1 VHSACSR
8 ALRRREVDTEPRH
21 IPGDKPIIHSG
32 ETMSKVQ
39 PTASIEANRQH
50 PLSGITVLDLSHVYN
65 GPYATFLMAMAGANV
80 IKIEPH
86 HGEHLRSRGDMGGAA
101 LPFAMLNSNKKPV
114 TLNLKTEKGRELFR
128 ELVARADILVENFAP
143 GVMDRLG
150 IGPADLHKINPR
162 LIYGSSSGYG
172 KDGPYRDYPAMDLV
186 MQAMSGVINSTGF
199 PDQPPVKSGAA
210 ICDFMAGIHLYA
222 AIVTALY
229 ERERTGKGRVV
240 EVSMQDATYASLASN
255 YGMVHARGAA
265 APERT
270 GNRHGG
276 LGISPYNVYAT
287 NDGYV
292 VLNCPGD
299 HHFRAVLDVIDR
311 PDLKGDPRFLSRSS
325 RVVNFEAVD
334 ELIGSWTKTLTK
346 NEVAAR
352 MLAAKVPCAP
362 VRNLVEVMNDE
373 NMHARGSLQWIDHPE
388 LGRVAL
394 PHSPLVFEGTERRPI
409 EPSLPLGASNDEVFG
424 KWLGHSEEELAAL
437 KSEGVIGRSA
447 EELAVKA
454 EVI

>member
-1 VHSACSR
+1 MSAAPS
-8 ALRRREVDTEPRH
+8 ALSEA
-21 IPGDKPIIHSG
+21 KP
-32 ETMSKVQ
+32 Q
-39 PTASIEANRQH
+39 Q

-65 GPYATFLMAMAGANV
+65 GPYAAFLMALAGATV
-80 IKIEPH
+80 IKIEPL
-86 HGEHLRSRGDMGGAA
+86 HGEHLRSRGDLGGAD
-101 LPFAMLNSNKKPV
+101 LPFAMLNSNKRPV
-114 TLNLKTEKGRELFR
+114 TLNLKNEKGRELFR

-150 IGPADLHKINPR
+150 VGAAELHKINPR

-186 MQAMSGVINSTGF
+186 MQAMSGIINSTGY

-210 ICDFMAGIHLYA
+210 VCDFSAGIHLYG
-222 AIVTALY
+222 AIMTALY

-240 EVSMQDATYASLASN
+240 EVAMQDAIYASLASN

-265 APERT
+265 APDRT

-276 LGISPYNVYAT
+276 LGIAPYNVYAT
-287 NDGYV
+287 SDGYV

-299 HHFRAVLDVIDR
+299 HHFRAVMDVMGR
-311 PDLKGDPRFLSRSS
+311 SDLKEDARFHSRSS
-325 RVVNFEAVD
+325 RVVNFAAVD
-334 ELIGSWTKTLTK
+334 ALIESWTKTLTK
-346 NEVAAR
+346 DDVAQR
-352 MLAAKVPCAP
+352 MLAAAVPCAP

-373 NMHARGSLQWIDHPE
+373 NMHARGSLQWIDHPR

-394 PHSPLVFEGTERRPI
+394 PHSPLVFEGTERRPL
-409 EPSLPLGASNDEVFG
+409 EPSLPLGASNDAVFG
-424 KWLGHSEEELAAL
+424 AWLGHSEQELAAYKAAGVIGYSEEELAA
-437 KSEGVIGRSA
+437 R
-447 EELAVKA
+447 A